1 MVVHNPSLLQVVR
14 EQKNQSRES
23 EKHYGAQTN
32 QGPVIP
38 RHLDGAKVEFAQ
50 NVWPQIPSKLSL
62 DWQKRL
68 LQRIANL
75 AVIMFNHV
83 VVLMFFIQA

>member
-38 RHLDGAKVEFAQ
+38 GHPNLPSIEFAQ
-50 NVWPQIPSKLSL
+50 NVWPQIPSKLRL

-75 AVIMFNHV
+75 AVIMFSHV
-83 VVLMFFIQA
+83 IVLMFFMQA